1 MVLPKLITNN
11 PIMKKFTLLLA
22 FLCLISCSEDEEV
35 IVDQV
40 FADLE
45 IGAILRTVFI
55 ESGEFNINDPS
66 SAIRI
71 VIEENDEEDGGLLDK
86 VDIQMRFID
95 RDNGVPSVIS
105 SETYVKSI
113 DFQDFSR
120 ANSTLPRAGV
130 EMTFGEAMTA
140 MNISADQVSC
150 GDQFLIRL
158 ELLLTDGRTFNLEDA
173 NSYIIAMESFNNSPF
188 CYTINVV
195 EPLDDDLF
203 IGNYFYESIL
213 DGPLGPSFGESGIL
227 EIRRGHS
234 STTRTFLTRHVSS
247 AFYRQAYNYE
257 FTISCDESIFSKFQ
271 FTTFSNAC
279 SGASGNPESPVL
291 LGPSEVNA
299 VINRDDDS
307 VFEVWLTE
315 GFDGYNG
322 NCGYTNAPSR
332 IRFTRQ

>member
-130 EMTFGEAMTA
+130 EMT
-140 MNISADQVSC
+140 
-150 GDQFLIRL
+150 LL